1 MIIKKFQADT
11 ETEAMLKAKEE
22 MGSSAIVLN
31 VKSIKHRGIM
41 RLFKK
46 DMVEVTAA
54 VEENGASSAAPS
66 GVSGGFQVAADEK
79 INPPSYQQIDLLKEN
94 AIEERLNSLHA
105 LLEKKI
111 ELESEKVAEI
121 NTKDES
127 EEETE
132 KNEPVV
138 AFLRMIYNTLLENEV
153 QEKNANQILDEIE
166 KTIND
171 NVSLDMML
179 SNIYQKLILK
189 FGRVYEIKPA
199 QKGPKVVFFVGPTG
213 VGKTTTIAKVA
224 SKFKIEE
231 DRKIAMFTADTY
243 RIAAAEQLR
252 TYANILEVPFKVI
265 YTPDEIGEG
274 IKEFFSCDY
283 ILVDTAGYS
292 PNNKDQ
298 IDEMYR
304 LFSSIEDSVEKDVFL
319 VISATTKHKDLINIV
334 KSYSRF
340 ENYKLIFTKLDE
352 TIGYGNILNI
362 KMLTDAPMSYITNG
376 QNVPDDISVFDAQ
389 MIVKRLL
396 GGN

>member
-22 MGSSAIVLN
+22 LGSTAIVLN
-31 VKSIKHRGIM
+31 VKSIRHRGIM

-54 VEENGASSAAPS
+54 VEENNASSSVSSAPS
-66 GVSGGFQVAADEK
+66 TEFNKAADEK
-79 INPPSYQQIDLLKEN
+79 IIPPAYQQFDLLKDN

-111 ELESEKVAEI
+111 EQESEKAADLVSKEEA
-121 NTKDES
+121 
-127 EEETE
+127 EEEE
-132 KNEPVV
+132 KDEPVV

-166 KTIND
+166 KTINE
-171 NVSLDMML
+171 NVSLDLML

-213 VGKTTTIAKVA
+213 VGKTTTIAKIA

-252 TYANILEVPFKVI
+252 TYANILEVPFQVI
-265 YTPDEIGEG
+265 YTPEEIEEG
-274 IKEFFSCDY
+274 IREYASCDY

-292 PNNKDQ
+292 PNNNEQ

-304 LFSSIEDSVEKDVFL
+304 LFSSIKGHIEKDVFL

-362 KMLTDAPMSYITNG
+362 KMMTDAPMSYITNG
-376 QNVPDDISVFDAQ
+376 QNVPDDIRVFDAQ
-389 MIVKRLL
+389 LIVKRLL

>member
-22 MGSSAIVLN
+22 LGSTAIVLN
-31 VKSIKHRGIM
+31 VKSIRHRGIM

-54 VEENGASSAAPS
+54 VEENNASSSVSSAPS
-66 GVSGGFQVAADEK
+66 TEFNKAADEK
-79 INPPSYQQIDLLKEN
+79 TIPPAYQQFDLLKDN

-111 ELESEKVAEI
+111 EQESEKAADLVSKEEA
-121 NTKDES
+121 
-127 EEETE
+127 EEEE
-132 KNEPVV
+132 KDEPVV

-166 KTIND
+166 KTINE
-171 NVSLDMML
+171 NVSLDLML

-213 VGKTTTIAKVA
+213 VGKTTTIAKIA

-265 YTPDEIGEG
+265 YTPEEIEEG
-274 IKEFFSCDY
+274 IREYASCDY

-292 PNNKDQ
+292 PNNNEQ

-304 LFSSIEDSVEKDVFL
+304 LFSSIEGHIEKDVFL

-362 KMLTDAPMSYITNG
+362 KMMTDAPMSYITNG
-376 QNVPDDISVFDAQ
+376 QNVPDDIRVFDAQ
-389 MIVKRLL
+389 LIVKRLL

>member
-22 MGSSAIVLN
+22 LGSTAIVLN
-31 VKSIKHRGIM
+31 VKSIRHRGIM

-54 VEENGASSAAPS
+54 VEENNASSSVSSAPS
-66 GVSGGFQVAADEK
+66 TEFNKAADEK
-79 INPPSYQQIDLLKEN
+79 IIPPAYQQFDLLKDN

-111 ELESEKVAEI
+111 EQESEKAADLVSKEEA
-121 NTKDES
+121 
-127 EEETE
+127 EEEE
-132 KNEPVV
+132 KDEPVV

-166 KTIND
+166 KTINE
-171 NVSLDMML
+171 NVSLDLML

-213 VGKTTTIAKVA
+213 VGKTTTIAKIA

-252 TYANILEVPFKVI
+252 TYANILEVPFQVI
-265 YTPDEIGEG
+265 YTPEEIEEG
-274 IKEFFSCDY
+274 IREYASCDY

-292 PNNKDQ
+292 PNNNEQ

-304 LFSSIEDSVEKDVFL
+304 LFSSIEGHIEKDVFL

-362 KMLTDAPMSYITNG
+362 KMMTDAPMSYITNG
-376 QNVPDDISVFDAQ
+376 QNVPDDIRVFDAQ
-389 MIVKRLL
+389 LIVKRLL